1 MSAFSIFAAS
11 LFAAAG
17 IGSLALTV
25 HMLWH
30 YRDKMAAALLFEPI
44 PQEAAHAPRR

>member
-1 MSAFSIFAAS
+1 MTAFSLFAAT

-25 HMLWH
+25 RMLWQ

-44 PQEAAHAPRR
+44 S